1 MTDNSK
7 RWSRA
12 EIDDVIAK
20 WNRDFNLATKNILE
34 LMSDPT
40 YVWLAGEGSHPP
52 AQLEG
57 LTESEVRP
65 AIKKLDE
72 LWQLFP
78 VLKKLLED
86 VNQLHQNL
94 GFFGMYDDL
103 LEIQRLIE
111 GKSIEIVIKTTYEQ
125 RGLLTPDEITRAATP
140 RQILQSMIDGY
151 DRVKAIVVKVSNA
164 IARLDGRLNQITDE
178 VVKLRNIAVRLSE
191 SVLELNS
198 LETKVTALREKIYSD
213 PMSVADDADQT
224 IRPAITTLQKRLEEL
239 QIEHTRVESALS
251 LSDGMLTEL
260 GEAFIKA
267 STANEERIARLLVE
281 KTDNLPALFA
291 STVIADLQ
299 RWLDRLKVTFQQG
312 RWRASSLGMDNWKV
326 QVDARLTQCRSITVE
341 NERLIHR
348 RQELRGLLDSL
359 RAKAVDTG
367 MAEDESLN
375 QLYNQAYELLYSRPT
390 PMETVENLVSRYM
403 AEVR

>member
-164 IARLDGRLNQITDE
+164 IARIDGRLNQITDE

-260 GEAFIKA
+260 EEAFIKA

-281 KTDNLPALFA
+281 KTDNRPELFTSA
-291 STVIADLQ
+291 VIDDLQ
-299 RWLDRLKVTFQQG
+299 GWLDRLKTTFQQG
-312 RWRASSLGMDNWKV
+312 RWHAATLGMDNWKV
-326 QVDARLTQCRSITVE
+326 QVDARLTQCRSVTVE
-341 NERLIHR
+341 NERLINR